1 MTIRLVFY
9 CVKQYRKEIWMKDK
23 YKASTLSI
31 EDVIHAFNKYD
42 ASPEEKE
49 HILYFVS
56 EITGI
61 SVDEICTSYEDV

>member
-1 MTIRLVFY
+1 
-9 CVKQYRKEIWMKDK
+9 MKDK